1 MKITGLEDLHAD
13 AGWRKFSFLKLSTD
27 EGLVGWSEFNEG
39 FGAGGV
45 SEIIQKFAPHVVGTD
60 PRAVA
65 RLGATLRAMTRQA
78 AGGLNHQA
86 IAAIENAC
94 LDVKAKALGVPV
106 YELFGGPVRERLGLY
121 WSHCA
126 SFRAWQPDLFEKR
139 LGMSG
144 VRTLEDVKALGA
156 DVARRGFKALKT
168 NPLNLDPGATP
179 FNSGFRP
186 GPGLLERRPSARYI
200 RGITDVLG
208 AFRDSVGPDIGI
220 QLDLNFNQRTEG
232 FLRIAQA
239 VEPYALQWLEIDM
252 HDPDALALVRRST
265 TTPIASLE
273 LLHGLREYR
282 PFLAGYAQDVAIVD
296 VLWNG
301 MWELLRIAA
310 LADAYE
316 VDVAPHN
323 FTGHLSTLIS
333 AHFCAA
339 IPNFRIMEYEV
350 DDVPWK
356 DEFVTHPPVVENGE
370 LVLPTGPGW
379 GTEVNE
385 EAIRARPVPPRR

>member
-1 MKITGLEDLHAD
+1 MRITGLEDLHAD

-45 SEIIQKFAPHVVGTD
+45 AGIIQKLAPHVVGTD

-106 YELFGGPVRERLGLY
+106 YELFGGPVRDRLGLY
-121 WSHCA
+121 WSHCG

-144 VRTLEDVKALGA
+144 VRTLDDVKALGA
-156 DVARRGFKALKT
+156 RGGEARLQGAEDQPRST
-168 NPLNLDPGATP
+168 SIPVRRRVNPGLRPGA
-179 FNSGFRP
+179 
-186 GPGLLERRPSARYI
+186 GPPERRSSARYI
-200 RGITDVLG
+200 ARITDVLA
-208 AFRDSVGPDIGI
+208 AFRDGAGPDIGI
-220 QLDLNFNQRTEG
+220 QLDLNFNFRTEG

-239 VEPYALQWLEIDM
+239 VEPYALSWLEIDM

-273 LLHGLREYR
+273 SLHGPREYR
-282 PFLAGYAQDVAIVD
+282 PFLARYAGRCRDRRRAVERHAGSRCASP
-296 VLWNG
+296 LW
-301 MWELLRIAA
+301 
-310 LADAYE
+310 
-316 VDVAPHN
+316 
-323 FTGHLSTLIS
+323 
-333 AHFCAA
+333 
-339 IPNFRIMEYEV
+339 
-350 DDVPWK
+350 
-356 DEFVTHPPVVENGE
+356 
-370 LVLPTGPGW
+370 PTP
-379 GTEVNE
+379 T
-385 EAIRARPVPPRR
+385 R